1 LIKFPDLAS
10 HVWFSET
17 GTPWSGAA
25 QGAFLGAHD
34 NCGYALL
41 YNGALGDKRV
51 NGGNVLTRE
60 TLVAIRESAGEFAGR
75 LVIYAA
81 ASRFGEAFLK
91 RENIVFKQTPYEI
104 EVR

>member
-60 TLVAIRESAGEFAGR
+60 TLAAIRQSAGEFAGA